1 MKDVKER
8 IKDAGHL
15 LKEKRKEKKL
25 SMENLAKE
33 IKKKYKKPLNKGI
46 ISEWENGN
54 HYPTPGYTIA
64 LCDFFEIDAN
74 VFLGI
79 ER

>member
-15 LKEKRKEKKL
+15 LREKRKEKKL
-25 SMENLAKE
+25 TMEDLAKI
-33 IKKKYKKPLNKGI
+33 IKKKYKKPLTKGT
-46 ISEWENGN
+46 ISGWEKGN
-54 HYPTPGYTIA
+54 RYPTPEYTIA
-64 LCDFFEIDAN
+64 LCDFLEIDAN
-74 VFLGI
+74 VFLEI

>member
-1 MKDVKER
+1 MKDIKDR

-33 IKKKYKKPLNKGI
+33 IKI
-46 ISEWENGN
+46 ISEWEKGD
-54 HYPTPGYTIA
+54 HYPTPEYTIA

-74 VFLGI
+74 VFLGVK
-79 ER
+79 

>member
-1 MKDVKER
+1 
-8 IKDAGHL
+8 
-15 LKEKRKEKKL
+15 
-25 SMENLAKE
+25 MENLAKE

-54 HYPTPGYTIA
+54 HYPTPEYTIA

>member
-1 MKDVKER
+1 MKDIKDR

-15 LKEKRKEKKL
+15 LRKKRKEKKL

-46 ISEWENGN
+46 ISEWEKGDR
-54 HYPTPGYTIA
+54 YPTPEYTIA

-74 VFLGI
+74 VFLGVK
-79 ER
+79 